1 MRRKDYQVEVPMNY
15 FHFQVTDEKLF
26 QVKNDKKDH
35 QRERGDRKENGKHV
49 QVEIRSL
56 TVSVRLDHA
65 V

>member
-1 MRRKDYQVEVPMNY
+1 MNY

-35 QRERGDRKENGKHV
+35 QRERGDPKENGKHV